1 MFQVPRSRLRYVLAT
16 AALTLGGFLVASFHE
31 GRNSTYICSLVLNR
45 APRIH
50 AFRALAVVLDTIL
63 LIGAGEL
70 ARKELR
76 FLGGRRRHTS
86 ALWGYG
92 LLVSSSTTGEKGHPS
107 VKSDKALTV
116 L

>member
-1 MFQVPRSRLRYVLAT
+1 MAPDRTVYGAIMFQLPRSKLRYVWST
-16 AALTLGGFLVASFHE
+16 AALMLGGFLVSSFHE

-50 AFRALAVVLDTIL
+50 AFRVLVVILDTIL

-76 FLGGRRRHTS
+76 FLNGRRKHTS

-92 LLVSSSTTGEKGHPS
+92 LLVSGHTLG
-107 VKSDKALTV
+107 K
-116 L
+116 